1 MFWVFVYF
9 GILWAMYKFDVPNK
23 EFNEKYFLWLVGIAC
38 VLTAV
43 SNRYLGSERP
53 GSPME
58 KIAPY
63 ISTVEGYLFLHP
75 YEDEPKVRMRAIISH
90 VDGAYY
96 MKSFQL
102 EGKRSVDL
110 TQGSTSE
117 YAGCE
122 LERSHGEWE
131 CDWGSRTFR
140 FRW

>member
-1 MFWVFVYF
+1 MYWFFLYF

-23 EFNEKYFLWLVGIAC
+23 EFNEKYFLWLAGIAI

-53 GSPME
+53 GSIVE
-58 KIAPY
+58 KQASY
-63 ISTVEGYLFLHP
+63 ITTVEGYFYMHP
-75 YEDEPKVRMRAIISH
+75 YEDEPYTRMRAIISQ

-102 EGKRSVDL
+102 EGKRSMDFS
-110 TQGSTSE
+110 QGSTSK

-122 LERSHGEWE
+122 LEQAHGKWE
-131 CDWGSRTFR
+131 CFWGERTFR
-140 FRW
+140 FSW